1 MFKKFINKEAIIAWI
16 KATAIRVLRTMGQV
30 AASYLTIGLAI
41 RDVDWLGMLSVMA
54 VAGLYSIV
62 TNLVSTPPESAD
74 DGEVIIDPEGESIG
88 NLVIFTKQ
96 DELMDKKKLVLNIKH
111 DTLPTP
117 EDSEDYKDE

>member
-1 MFKKFINKEAIIAWI
+1 MFKIFSDKEKAKAWL

-54 VAGLYSIV
+54 VAGLYSII
-62 TNLVSTPPESAD
+62 TNFISIPPESAD

-88 NLVIFTKQ
+88 NLTIFTNQ
-96 DELMDKKKLVLNIKH
+96 EDLMDKKKLVLNIKH